1 MDKFLIIDGNAL
13 MHRAWHALPPL
24 TAPDGRAVNAV
35 YGFLS
40 VFIKMIK
47 DIQPQYISITFDTKA
62 KVFRSDEYP
71 EYKAGRTKQPD
82 EFYQQFDIL
91 KQILADFKI
100 ISLEKDGYEADDII
114 GTIAYQLSSLPT
126 PPEIVI
132 VTSDFD
138 LLQLINQHVKV
149 VLLKKGIS
157 ETVVYDEDA
166 MQEKYGFSPTEF
178 VDFKA
183 LKGDASDNIPGVKG
197 VGEKT
202 AQELIKNFGSIERIY
217 NQELDASTMD
227 YDRPIPTRIQKLLWQ
242 YKNEAFLSK
251 KLATIVRDVP
261 IEFNIVTCS
270 FKGFDIST
278 VEKIFIKFGFRTL
291 ITRLG

>member
-1 MDKFLIIDGNAL
+1 
-13 MHRAWHALPPL
+13 
-24 TAPDGRAVNAV
+24 V

-91 KQILADFKI
+91 KQILTDFKI